1 MSAPVSLPP
10 AAAPKTAMPA
20 VRANFA
26 SSRLVRLLS
35 AATAREQ
42 DAPRQDFAERLAQW
56 LSAVDTVR
64 LHAAL
69 PPGPVG
75 AIPTN
80 LSAGAKALR
89 ERTDAELAQVRAAL
103 TQGIA
108 TQAAQALRDAPH
120 EADAGHAPH
129 RKRHLDQQGQMAQK
143 VAALRASVRQAL
155 SQASPRLRQ
164 LAALDAALEQTLGGR
179 EHKLMAAVPLLLE
192 KRFEQLKRAQ
202 PEGWHGAYVGEMQE
216 MLHAELDLR
225 LQPVIGLMHA
235 LRSEVEK
242 HP

>member
-1 MSAPVSLPP
+1 MA
-10 AAAPKTAMPA
+10 TAA

-35 AATAREQ
+35 VATARDQ

-69 PPGPVG
+69 PAGPISG
-75 AIPTN
+75 IPRGV
-80 LSAGAKALR
+80 SAGAKALC
-89 ERTDAELAQVRAAL
+89 ERTDADLAQVRAVL

-108 TQAAQALRDAPH
+108 TQAAQALRDASH

-155 SQASPRLRQ
+155 SLASPRLRQ

-192 KRFEQLKRAQ
+192 KRFEQLKREQ
-202 PEGWHGAYVGEMQE
+202 PEAWHGAYVGEMQE

-235 LRSEVEK
+235 LHSEVEK

>member
-1 MSAPVSLPP
+1 M
-10 AAAPKTAMPA
+10 
-20 VRANFA
+20 RANFA

-35 AATAREQ
+35 AATARDQE
-42 DAPRQDFAERLAQW
+42 APRQDFAERLAQW

-75 AIPTN
+75 DIPTV
-80 LSAGAKALR
+80 LSAGARAWCDRL
-89 ERTDAELAQVRAAL
+89 DAELAQARATL

-120 EADAGHAPH
+120 EVDAGHAPH
-129 RKRHLDQQGQMAQK
+129 RKRHLDQQGQMALK

-155 SQASPRLRQ
+155 SQASSRLRQ
-164 LAALDAALEQTLGGR
+164 LAALDAVLEQTLSGR

-192 KRFEQLKRAQ
+192 KRFEQLKREL

-216 MLHAELDLR
+216 MLRAELELR
-225 LQPVIGLMHA
+225 LQPVIGLMSA
-235 LRSEVEK
+235 MRGEIEK